1 MMYRGKNNDETATS
15 ISVH

>member
-1 MMYRGKNNDETATS
+1 MIYRGKNNDETATS

>member
-1 MMYRGKNNDETATS
+1 MYRGKNNDETATS